1 MNAYLPLYRFLLEKD
16 SISIARLTSVRAAAG
31 PRDGQETVT
40 INLRIEETLWGD
52 SNPTARTYRLERPAS
67 RHAQLKSPDPVWR
80 LVDLRPGVTILLV
93 APPAPDAPAPAYVD
107 QIPKPDDPVMQAVRQ
122 VLQSDGAPASHDE
135 HFRLRLRWLAS
146 GDAVQ
151 KLFGGEALARDTLTP
166 QELTQFVAALA
177 GAFTREQD
185 EYVKV
190 SLGSWMWDQVYPR
203 AAEAPQIEILN
214 ATMQAIS
221 SPSQGARSLAL
232 DRLSQADPELLRN
245 PAVKPSADAVR
256 LLEGRRA
263 AETDPGVRDSLSRI
277 IAALRR

>member
-1 MNAYLPLYRFLLEKD
+1 
-16 SISIARLTSVRAAAG
+16 
-31 PRDGQETVT
+31 
-40 INLRIEETLWGD
+40 
-52 SNPTARTYRLERPAS
+52 
-67 RHAQLKSPDPVWR
+67 
-80 LVDLRPGVTILLV
+80 VDLRPGVTILLV

-135 HFRLRLRWLAS
+135 HFRLRLRWLVS